1 MPTYAKAARM
11 LAIIQAQDLGLLS
24 GDKLLGVTYQRLAD
38 LLEVDHRSTIL
49 RDMRQIEDVRRL
61 AGIYFERLKNELE

>member
-11 LAIIQAQDLGLLS
+11 LALIHAQDRGLLA

-38 LLEVDHRSTIL
+38 LLEVDHRSTIM
-49 RDMRQIEDVRRL
+49 RDLRQINEVRRL

>member
-11 LAIIQAQDLGLLS
+11 LALILAEDRGLLA
-24 GDKLLGVTYQRLAD
+24 GDKLLGVTHQRLAD
-38 LLEVDHRSTIL
+38 LLEVEHRSTIL
-49 RDMRQIEDVRRL
+49 RDLRQVGEVRRL

>member
-11 LAIIQAQDLGLLS
+11 LAIIQAHDLGLLS

-61 AGIYFERLKNELE
+61 A